1 MLDDDVPT
9 FDVAALGLRSVPE
22 MLNRVRQVSN
32 ILLDVMQ
39 RAYAEL
45 RRGPGLAAQCNEN

>member
-1 MLDDDVPT
+1 
-9 FDVAALGLRSVPE
+9 
-22 MLNRVRQVSN
+22 VRQVSN